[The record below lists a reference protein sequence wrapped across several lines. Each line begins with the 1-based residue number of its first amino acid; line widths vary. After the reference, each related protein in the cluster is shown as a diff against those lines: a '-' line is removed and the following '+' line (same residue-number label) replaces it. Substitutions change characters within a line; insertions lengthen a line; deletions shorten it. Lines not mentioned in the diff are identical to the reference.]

1 MKRFIS
7 LLTLTLFTT
16 ISVLACN
23 ITTTIEKA
31 KPIYKVGDEAIVNVK
46 VVLIHKNCLV
56 EIKRTQYKNDG
67 LKIISGTDWKETS
80 PGVWERK
87 LKIKITE
94 DQQTASV
101 KVYRTCKRGGG
112 SSTASFKL

>member
-7 LLTLTLFTT
+7 LLAITLFTT
-16 ISVLACN
+16 LSVLACN
-23 ITTTIEKA
+23 ITTTIENK
-31 KPIYKVGDEAIVNVK
+31 KPIYKVGDEAIVKIK

-67 LKIISGTDWKETS
+67 LKIVAGTDWKETS
-80 PGVWERK
+80 PGIWERK
-87 LKIKITE
+87 LKIKILET
-94 DQQTASV
+94 QSTASV

-112 SSTASFKL
+112 SSTALFKL